1 MPKGFYT
8 KDGKVRPITPKT
20 FYRTKALGGTFNF
33 SLDDIPRAQFN
44 SQSALTLF
52 NEQSLSRKQKL
63 QIKRATVSAANKARA
78 QGHPEVAEVYEKA
91 YKQMNIDNKNTVY
104 HVQSGHP
111 QTYFLGDKF
120 WTVRNNNTKIEYAFS
135 KADYPSEKDAIKAMI
150 RKERFERKK
159 HQINERF
166 MRLEGKENKKFN
178 ITLRKNTINLP
189 IMEDKWTE
197 KDKRDLAKAQQ
208 NIVNAEKLRKS
219 NLKSL
224 EDQRDKA
231 IRIMAKKVL
240 DAKQFDELK
249 DKWFPIHG

>member
-1 MPKGFYT
+1 MPKFYT
-8 KDGKVRPITPKT
+8 KNGKVRPITPKILT
-20 FYRTKALGGTFNF
+20 TSYQRYTISTTNKDAAESTAMDILMEYHRPVTNRETK
-33 SLDDIPRAQFN
+33 I
-44 SQSALTLF
+44 
-52 NEQSLSRKQKL
+52 KL
-63 QIKRATVSAANKARA
+63 KRALVSAANKARA

-120 WTVRNNNTKIEYAFS
+120 WTVRNNNTKIEYGFS

-159 HQINERF
+159 HQINKRF

>member
-1 MPKGFYT
+1 MPKFYT
-8 KDGKVRPITPKT
+8 KNGKVRPITPKIYHSQGFQPIPIPHDDMSQAT
-20 FYRTKALGGTFNF
+20 SSAALMVSRFG
-33 SLDDIPRAQFN
+33 IVRKE
-44 SQSALTLF
+44 
-52 NEQSLSRKQKL
+52 EQLKL
-63 QIKRATVSAANKARA
+63 KRAMVSAANKARA

-104 HVQSGHP
+104 HVRSGHP

-120 WTVRNNNTKIEYAFS
+120 WTVRNNNTKIEYGFS

-159 HQINERF
+159 RQINERF

-224 EDQRDKA
+224 DDQRDKA